1 VTLKRN
7 RSKALKI
14 VLLPILMCIFLM
26 GFCMYCSGEN
36 KKNNGLQRQQPEK
49 DNVTLMP
56 LDLEEQKEIIRA

>member
-1 VTLKRN
+1 
-7 RSKALKI
+7 
-14 VLLPILMCIFLM
+14 MCIFLM